1 MSWSF
6 YLFSRCYNHYFIE
19 TPYERSTRLLSRLAL
34 CNSNSTAE

>member
-19 TPYERSTRLLSRLAL
+19 TPDKRRTRLLFRLDRY
-34 CNSNSTAE
+34 NSNSTAK